1 MESADTWDALTASL
15 AISDLADPSLTW
27 AFLVVQGLVRDEP
40 GDREAFG
47 RLAEDAVTN
56 PITGPSAA
64 ARVALSLNDAGI
76 AQAAAGTPDPWA
88 RIAAAR
94 LASIESWTG
103 RDGARRY
110 LEYDATSPAREEQ
123 RPRTP
128 VRTECS

>member
-1 MESADTWDALTASL
+1 MESPDTWDALTASL

-40 GDREAFG
+40 DDREAFS
-47 RLAEDAVTN
+47 RLAEDAATN

-64 ARVALSLNDAGI
+64 ARVALGLKRAGI
-76 AQAAAGTPDPWA
+76 AQTAGSTPDPWA

-103 RDGARRY
+103 REGARRY
-110 LEYDATSPAREEQ
+110 LEQVAVKEEQ
-123 RPRTP
+123 ARNRAQTAN
-128 VRTECS
+128 

>member
-1 MESADTWDALTASL
+1 MESPDTWDALTASL

-27 AFLVVQGLVRDEP
+27 AFLVLQGLVRDEP
-40 GDREAFG
+40 DDREAFS

-64 ARVALSLNDAGI
+64 ARVALGLNSAGI
-76 AQAAAGTPDPWA
+76 ARTAGRTPDPWA

-103 RDGARRY
+103 REGARRY
-110 LEYDATSPAREEQ
+110 LEQVAVNEE
-123 RPRTP
+123 
-128 VRTECS
+128 